1 MSSWEEV
8 MVEGRDG
15 RRLTYGKRR
24 LNYGKRRLNYGGKGN
39 PGGAAV
45 SGIEIF

>member
-24 LNYGKRRLNYGGKGN
+24 LNYGGKGN